1 MGVQYG
7 KVMKVNHQIYERYCW
22 YQITKIWGY
31 QRQLFLSEFIYVIK
45 FTSKTHLCFI
55 LISLKDSFDWRR
67 KKKHCLDDTQKH
79 CKPFS
84 SLPSSTR
91 PRKSAAGLGYDL
103 YPPPTPPQK
112 ALLGPA
118 MVSSCLSLAWSWAWA
133 TLLHH
138 SSALLPAGLEG
149 VAWLI
154 YFLFIWFFFILFW
167 QYNRCMWSYRVLSS
181 DTIVWLTV
189 RKEHYVPRNS
199 VCFCLFSLVNII
211 MDK

>member
-1 MGVQYG
+1 MGAQYG

-103 YPPPTPPQK
+103 YPPPHPPSK
-112 ALLGPA
+112 SLTGP
-118 MVSSCLSLAWSWAWA
+118 SHGLFLPILSLVLSLGYPAASLICSAPGWVGRSGLAN
-133 TLLHH
+133 LLIIH
-138 SSALLPAGLEG
+138 
-149 VAWLI
+149 LI
-154 YFLFIWFFFILFW
+154 FFILFW

>member
-103 YPPPTPPQK
+103 YPPPHPPSK
-112 ALLGPA
+112 SLTGP
-118 MVSSCLSLAWSWAWA
+118 SHGLFLPILSLVLSLGYPAASLICSAPGWVGRSGLAN
-133 TLLHH
+133 LL
-138 SSALLPAGLEG
+138 
-149 VAWLI
+149 LI
-154 YFLFIWFFFILFW
+154 HLIFFHFILTVQQMYVIIQSVEFR
-167 QYNRCMWSYRVLSS
+167 YYS
-181 DTIVWLTV
+181 LTHSAK
-189 RKEHYVPRNS
+189 RTLCSTEQCLFLLIQSCEHYYG
-199 VCFCLFSLVNII
+199 
-211 MDK
+211 